1 MFLSAIAGW
10 LQSSSAL
17 STVVISAVAL
27 WAIAVAEYWTG
38 TKVFI

>member
-10 LQSSSAL
+10 LQSRFAL

-27 WAIAVAEYWTG
+27 WAIAVAEY
-38 TKVFI
+38 